1 MNKLHTLAIAT
12 TLSVFTLGAQAAEN
26 FAGLTWGK
34 STVNM
39 DRSSSLKQNMPGTN
53 RFDDTIKNS
62 GTWGIRAGQMTDEAR
77 YYATYENVSDD
88 YGSSLK
94 LRQQNLIGS
103 YDMFLPVGDTTRL
116 FGGASAGLTKLENES
131 SGYSRESYIGY
142 MVGLLACVLQDV
154 GNNTSI
160 EAGYRYLRSNAGTEV
175 SERGVGKVG
184 SIDLHSTKQAYL
196 GVNYKF

>member
-116 FGGASAGLTKLENES
+116 FGGASAGLTKLENEY
-131 SGYSRESYIGY
+131 SGFSRDSDIGY
-142 MVGLLACVLQDV
+142 LVGLQAGVLQDV

>member
-12 TLSVFTLGAQAAEN
+12 TLSVFTLGAQAADN

-131 SGYSRESYIGY
+131 SGYSRDSDIGY
-142 MVGLLACVLQDV
+142 LVGLQAGVLQDV
-154 GNNTSI
+154 GNNSSI
-160 EAGYRYLRSNAGTEV
+160 EAGYRYLRSNADTEV

>member
-12 TLSVFTLGAQAAEN
+12 TLSVFTLGAQAADN

-39 DRSSSLKQNMPGTN
+39 DRSSTLKQNMPGAN

-62 GTWGIRAGQMTDEAR
+62 STWGIRAGQMTDEAR

-131 SGYSRESYIGY
+131 SGYRRDSDIGY
-142 MVGLLACVLQDV
+142 LVGLQAGVLQDV

>member
-53 RFDDTIKNS
+53 RFDDSIKNS

-131 SGYSRESYIGY
+131 SGYSRDSDIGY
-142 MVGLLACVLQDV
+142 LVGLQAGVLQDV

>member
-1 MNKLHTLAIAT
+1 MNKLHSLAIAA
-12 TLSVFTLGAQAAEN
+12 TLSVFSLGAQAADN

-34 STVNM
+34 STVNI
-39 DRSSSLKQNMPGTN
+39 DRSSTLKQNMPGAN

-62 GTWGIRAGQMTDEAR
+62 GTWGIRAGQMTEEAR

-103 YDMFLPVGDTTRL
+103 YDLFFPVGETTRL

-131 SGYSRESYIGY
+131 SGYSRDSDIGY
-142 MVGLLACVLQDV
+142 LVGLQAGVLQDV
-154 GNNTSI
+154 GHNTSI

-175 SERGVGKVG
+175 AERGAGKVG

>member
-1 MNKLHTLAIAT
+1 MNKLHTLASAT
-12 TLSVFTLGAQAAEN
+12 TLSIFTLGAQAADN

-34 STVNM
+34 STVNI
-39 DRSSSLKQNMPGTN
+39 DRSSTLKQNMPGAN

-62 GTWGIRAGQMTDEAR
+62 GTWGLRAGQMTDEAR

-103 YDMFLPVGDTTRL
+103 YDLFLPVGDTTRL

-131 SGYSRESYIGY
+131 SGYRRDSDIGY
-142 MVGLLACVLQDV
+142 LVGLQAGVLQEV

-160 EAGYRYLRSNAGTEV
+160 EAGYRYLRSNAG
-175 SERGVGKVG
+175 K
-184 SIDLHSTKQAYL
+184 
-196 GVNYKF
+196 

>member
-12 TLSVFTLGAQAAEN
+12 TLSVFTLGAQAADN

-103 YDMFLPVGDTTRL
+103 YDMFLPIGETTRL

-131 SGYSRESYIGY
+131 SGYSRDSDIGY
-142 MVGLLACVLQDV
+142 LVGLQAGVLQDV

>member
-1 MNKLHTLAIAT
+1 MNKLHTLAIAA
-12 TLSVFTLGAQAAEN
+12 TLSVFTLGAQAADN

-34 STVNM
+34 STVNI
-39 DRSSSLKQNMPGTN
+39 DRSSTLKQNMPGKN

-62 GTWGIRAGQMTDEAR
+62 GTWGVRAGQMTDEAR

-103 YDMFLPVGDTTRL
+103 YDMFLPLGETTRL

-131 SGYSRESYIGY
+131 SGYRRDSDIGY
-142 MVGLLACVLQDV
+142 LVGLQAGVLQEV
-154 GNNTSI
+154 GSNTSI

-175 SERGVGKVG
+175 AERGVGKVG
-184 SIDLHSTKQAYL
+184 SIDVHSSKQAYL
-196 GVNYKF
+196 GLNYHF

>member
-12 TLSVFTLGAQAAEN
+12 TLSVFSLGAQAADN

-34 STVNM
+34 STVNI
-39 DRSSSLKQNMPGTN
+39 DRSSTLKQNMPGAN

-62 GTWGIRAGQMTDEAR
+62 GTWGLRAGQMTDEAR

-103 YDMFLPVGDTTRL
+103 YDLFLPVGDTTRL

-131 SGYSRESYIGY
+131 SGYRRDSDIGY
-142 MVGLLACVLQDV
+142 LVGLQAGVLQEV

-175 SERGVGKVG
+175 AERGVGKVG
-184 SIDLHSTKQAYL
+184 SIDLHSSKQAYL

>member
-12 TLSVFTLGAQAAEN
+12 TLSVFTLGAQAADN

-34 STVNM
+34 STVNI
-39 DRSSSLKQNMPGTN
+39 DRSSTLKQNMPGAN

-94 LRQQNLIGS
+94 LRQQNLFGS

-131 SGYSRESYIGY
+131 SGYRRDSDIGY
-142 MVGLLACVLQDV
+142 LVGLQAGVLQDV
-154 GNNTSI
+154 GKNTSV

-175 SERGVGKVG
+175 AERGVGKVG
-184 SIDLHSTKQAYL
+184 SIDLHSSKQAYL

>member
-1 MNKLHTLAIAT
+1 MSKLHTLAIAT
-12 TLSVFTLGAQAAEN
+12 TLSIFSFDAQAADN

-34 STVNM
+34 STVNI
-39 DRSSSLKQNMPGTN
+39 DRSSTLKQNMPGAN

-103 YDMFLPVGDTTRL
+103 YDLFLPVGDTTRL
-116 FGGASAGLTKLENES
+116 FGGASVGLTKLENES
-131 SGYSRESYIGY
+131 SGYRRDSDIGY
-142 MVGLLACVLQDV
+142 LVGLQAGVLQDV
-154 GNNTSI
+154 GHNTSI

-175 SERGVGKVG
+175 AERGVGKVG

>member
-12 TLSVFTLGAQAAEN
+12 TLSVFSIGAQAADN

-34 STVNM
+34 STVNI
-39 DRSSSLKQNMPGTN
+39 DRSSTLKQNMPGAN

-103 YDMFLPVGDTTRL
+103 YDLFLPVGDTTRL
-116 FGGASAGLTKLENES
+116 FGGASVGLTKLENES
-131 SGYSRESYIGY
+131 SGYRRDSDIGY
-142 MVGLLACVLQDV
+142 LVGLQAGVLQDV
-154 GNNTSI
+154 GHNTSI

-175 SERGVGKVG
+175 AERGVGKVG

>member
-12 TLSVFTLGAQAAEN
+12 TLSIFSLGAQAADN

-34 STVNM
+34 STVNI
-39 DRSSSLKQNMPGTN
+39 DRSSTLKQNMPGAN

-103 YDMFLPVGDTTRL
+103 YDLFLPVGDTTRL

-131 SGYSRESYIGY
+131 SGYRRDSDIGY
-142 MVGLLACVLQDV
+142 LVGLQAGVLQDV
-154 GNNTSI
+154 GHNTSI

-175 SERGVGKVG
+175 AERGVGKVG
-184 SIDLHSTKQAYL
+184 YIDLHSTKQAYL

>member
-39 DRSSSLKQNMPGTN
+39 DRSSSLKLNMPGTN

-131 SGYSRESYIGY
+131 SGYSRDSDIGY
-142 MVGLLACVLQDV
+142 LVGLQAGVLQDV
-154 GNNTSI
+154 GSNTSI

>member
-12 TLSVFTLGAQAAEN
+12 SLSLFTLGAQAAEN
-26 FAGLTWGK
+26 FAGLTWGE
-34 STVNM
+34 STINTQ
-39 DRSSSLKQNMPGTN
+39 RSNALKQNMGDKN

-62 GTWGIRAGQMTDEAR
+62 DTWGVRVGQMTDEAR

-88 YGSSLK
+88 YSNTYK

-103 YDMFLPVGDTTRL
+103 YDLFLPVGETTRL

-131 SGYSRESYIGY
+131 SGYSRDTDIGY
-142 MVGLLACVLQDV
+142 LVGLQAGVLQKV
-154 GNNTSI
+154 GNNASI
-160 EAGYRYLRSNAGTEV
+160 EAGYRYLRSNASTEV

-184 SIDLHSTKQAYL
+184 SIDLHSSKQAYL
-196 GVNYKF
+196 GVNYHF

>member
-12 TLSVFTLGAQAAEN
+12 TLSVFSLGAQAADN

-34 STVNM
+34 STVNI
-39 DRSSSLKQNMPGTN
+39 DRSSTLKQNMPGAN

-103 YDMFLPVGDTTRL
+103 YDLFLPVGDTTRL

-131 SGYSRESYIGY
+131 SGYRRDSDIGY
-142 MVGLLACVLQDV
+142 LVGLQAGVLQDV

-175 SERGVGKVG
+175 AERGVGKVG

>member
-131 SGYSRESYIGY
+131 SGYSRDSDIGY
-142 MVGLLACVLQDV
+142 LVGLQAGVLQDV
-154 GNNTSI
+154 GSNTSI

>member
-39 DRSSSLKQNMPGTN
+39 DRSSSLKLNMPGTN

-131 SGYSRESYIGY
+131 SGYSRDSNIGY
-142 MVGLLACVLQDV
+142 LVGLQAGVLQDV

>member
-1 MNKLHTLAIAT
+1 MNKLHSLAIAT

-103 YDMFLPVGDTTRL
+103 YDMFLLVGDTTRL

-131 SGYSRESYIGY
+131 SGYSRDSDIGY
-142 MVGLLACVLQDV
+142 LVGLQAGVLQDV